1 VTSFG
6 KQRETMSSNS
16 RDQGYQH
23 VGERR
28 HKRVPQ
34 SSWSSV
40 RVAVHMVSLQLSCN
54 SCRS

>member
-16 RDQGYQH
+16 RDQGDQH